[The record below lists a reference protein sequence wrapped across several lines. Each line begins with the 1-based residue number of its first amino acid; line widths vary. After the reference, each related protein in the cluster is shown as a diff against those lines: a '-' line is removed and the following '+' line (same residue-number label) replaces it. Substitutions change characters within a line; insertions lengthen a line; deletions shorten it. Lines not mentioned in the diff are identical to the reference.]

1 MSDVDH
7 LFMHLL
13 AICISFLEK
22 CFFSS
27 LAHFFYWVVYISA
40 IELHELVVYFGDE
53 FFVSCFIYHLSL
65 IRSNVFTFVFIS
77 ITLVG
82 GS

>member
-7 LFMHLL
+7 LFMRLL

-27 LAHFFYWVVYISA
+27 LAHFFYGVVYISA